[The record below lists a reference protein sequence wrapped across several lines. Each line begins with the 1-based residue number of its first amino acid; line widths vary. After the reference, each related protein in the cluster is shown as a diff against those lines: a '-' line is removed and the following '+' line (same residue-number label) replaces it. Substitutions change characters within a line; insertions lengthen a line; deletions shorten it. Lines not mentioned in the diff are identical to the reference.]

1 MKKSDIE
8 HIAHLAK
15 LKLTDQ
21 EMEKFAVDL
30 TPVLGHFQELNQL
43 ETEGVEPLITASDIE
58 YWMRDDKVERVM
70 SAEDAVMN
78 APEKVGNLYKVPP
91 VV

>member
-8 HIAHLAK
+8 HIARLAK

-21 EMEKFAVDL
+21 EIEKFAGEL
-30 TPVLGHFQELNQL
+30 TPILKHFQELAQL
-43 ETEGVEPLITASDIE
+43 DTGNVTPLITASEIE
-58 YWMRDDKVERVM
+58 YWMREDKVEKTIT
-70 SAEDAVMN
+70 AEDTVAN
-78 APEKVGNLYKVPP
+78 APERVGNLFKVPP

>member
-8 HIAHLAK
+8 HIARLAK
-15 LKLTDQ
+15 LELTEQ

-30 TPVLGHFQELNQL
+30 TPVLKYVDQLKELQTDDL
-43 ETEGVEPLITASDIE
+43 EPLITASDIE
-58 YWMRDDKVERVM
+58 YWMREDKVERI
-70 SAEDAVMN
+70 STTEDAVAN
-78 APEKVGNLYKVPP
+78 APERAGNLYKVPP